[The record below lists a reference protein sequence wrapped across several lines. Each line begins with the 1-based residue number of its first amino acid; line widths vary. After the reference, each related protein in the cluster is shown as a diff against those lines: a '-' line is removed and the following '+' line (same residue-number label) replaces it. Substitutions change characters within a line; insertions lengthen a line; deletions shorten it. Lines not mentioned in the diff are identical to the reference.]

1 MPNAQ
6 SLAVDITQWLHTLGL
21 EQYASAFS
29 ERHIQADVLVR
40 LTDRD
45 LMHLGIPSGHR
56 KKLLEAITVL
66 LPQHSPSP
74 PTQSPIAHLTSE
86 PGNVPTGERR
96 QITTMFC
103 DLVGS
108 TALSEQLDPEELG
121 EVIQAYQTCCAK
133 IVTEF
138 QGHIAQ
144 YMGDG
149 VLIYFGFPRAD
160 EHSAGRA
167 VRAALRIIDAV
178 RTLGLRLR
186 IQLQTRAGIATGVVM
201 AGGVPLHA
209 GTQQEMVFG
218 ESPNLAARLQAVA
231 EPDSVVVSE
240 NTLQLLGNSFLFLD
254 LGYQALK
261 GFAEPVR
268 ILRVIR
274 EIVPQSRFEA
284 LHHAGTAPLLGR
296 ENEIGVLLALW
307 RQATAVGG
315 RTMLISGE
323 AGIGKSR
330 IVHALRERIAS
341 DPYTLL
347 QYNCSPYHANSDL
360 YPIISQLE
368 RDAQFQPD
376 MSPDEKLLALQ
387 RLLSEWNT
395 AVGETSP
402 VYAAML
408 SIPEAGCNP
417 PSDLTPVQRKERTLS
432 VLVDQMV
439 ALAER
444 QPVLVVFEDA
454 HWADPT
460 SLEFIGRLI
469 TRATQ
474 LRLLV
479 IVTARPDFEVPW
491 ETQPG
496 FLPLERL
503 SSSHSA
509 ELANFISKGKALP
522 QEIMDQ
528 IVSKT
533 DGVPL
538 FVEELTRTV
547 LTSGL
552 VEEQPDRYVL
562 KKPTL
567 PLTIPGTLRD
577 SLMARLDQLGP
588 AKEIAQICAVIGRE
602 FSRDLLLAISSDL
615 SVDLDH
621 ALKRLA
627 DSQLVFRTSADPGST
642 YVFKHALIRDVAY
655 ESLLK
660 TRRKQ
665 LHARIARS
673 IEEQIPDIV
682 ESQPELLAR
691 HFTAAGLSEP
701 AIEYWS
707 RAAKRALNRAANLE
721 VIGHV
726 QMALEVV
733 ASMPNSI
740 ERAVQE
746 LDLQIML
753 GAAYRATEGFASLD
767 VENTF
772 IRARK
777 LCATLGRNAELL
789 DVLRGLNSCYYIR
802 GDFQS
807 SRSIANQAL
816 DFGLQHEDRNMLM
829 MGHYMNGSTM
839 FWQGQFQSARGE
851 LERAISLYDPAQFHG
866 GTLSSQI
873 DPHTFALIHLS
884 WTLWVLG
891 YPDQALHSSAR
902 SIALARSLSQPFTL
916 AMSLT
921 WACWTRRCCGEEEVA
936 RPLLEELR
944 ALTTS
949 HRLTYLDACASYL
962 EGQTRIAQGELGAG
976 LEQVLLAIEELRNQG
991 AGLGLPWLMSLPA
1004 ETYSRMGK
1012 SEEGYR
1018 IIGEAMQLIEHNG
1031 QYHWQAEL
1039 YRIKGEL
1046 LLSLQE
1052 DGRDDGV
1059 FNLRRA
1065 IAIARQQ
1072 GAKALELRAAVSLG
1086 RVLQRRGEI
1095 VDARLLLADLVG
1107 GFAEGFNTFDVQ
1119 RAKTLVDELA

>member
-1 MPNAQ
+1 MQNAQ
-6 SLAVDITQWLHTLGL
+6 PPTLDIIKLLHELGL
-21 EQYASAFS
+21 GQYASAFS
-29 ERHIQADVLVR
+29 EHQIPTDVLLR
-40 LTDRD
+40 LTDQD
-45 LMHLGIPSGHR
+45 LMNLGIPSRHR
-56 KKLLEAITVL
+56 KKLLEAITVF
-66 LPQHSPSP
+66 LPQHPPSP
-74 PTQSPIAHLTSE
+74 PTQSPIVHLASE

-108 TALSEQLDPEELG
+108 TALSEKLDPEEFG
-121 EVIQAYQTCCAK
+121 EVIRAYQICCAK

-144 YMGDG
+144 YIGDG
-149 VLIYFGFPRAD
+149 VLVYFGFPRAD
-160 EHSAGRA
+160 EHSADRA
-167 VRAALRIIDAV
+167 VRAALRIVEAV
-178 RTLGLRLR
+178 RDLGLRLHIR
-186 IQLQTRAGIATGVVM
+186 LQTRAGIATGVVM
-201 AGGVPLHA
+201 AGEVPLYA
-209 GTQQEMVFG
+209 GTQQQMVFG

-231 EPDSVVVSE
+231 EPDDVVVSE
-240 NTLQLLGNSFLFLD
+240 TTRQLLGQSFLFLD
-254 LGYQALK
+254 LGYQTLK
-261 GFAEPVR
+261 GFSEPVR
-268 ILRVIR
+268 ILRVVR
-274 EIVPQSRFEA
+274 EIVPESRFEA
-284 LHHAGTAPLLGR
+284 LHHAGYAPLLGR
-296 ENEIGVLLALW
+296 ENEIGALLSLW
-307 RQATAVGG
+307 RQATAAGG
-315 RTMLISGE
+315 RTIVISGE

-330 IVHALRERIAS
+330 IVQALRERIAN
-341 DPYTLL
+341 DPHAVL

-368 RDAQFQPD
+368 RDAKFEPD
-376 MSPDEKLLALQ
+376 MSPDEKLLALE
-387 RLLSEWNT
+387 RLLSEWNP
-395 AVGETSP
+395 AAREASP

-408 SIPEAGCNP
+408 SIPLAGRYP
-417 PSDLTPVQRKERTLS
+417 PSDLTPLQQKERTLT
-432 VLVDQMV
+432 VLIAQVA

-460 SLEFIGRLI
+460 SLEFIGKLI

-474 LRLLV
+474 LRVLI
-479 IVTARPDFEVPW
+479 IVTARPDFELPW
-491 ETQPG
+491 EAPLG

-503 SSSHSA
+503 SGNHSA
-509 ELANFISKGKALP
+509 ELAKFISKGKALP

-547 LTSGL
+547 LSSGL
-552 VEEQPDRYVL
+552 VEEKADRYVL
-562 KKPTL
+562 KRPIL
-567 PLTIPGTLRD
+567 PLTIPSTLRD
-577 SLMARLDQLGP
+577 SLMARLDQLGA
-588 AKEIAQICAVIGRE
+588 AKEIAQIGAVIGRE
-602 FSRDLLLAISSDL
+602 FSRDLLLAVSIDSSM
-615 SVDLDH
+615 DLDH

-627 DSQLVFRTSADPGST
+627 DSQLVFRTAAGPRTT
-642 YVFKHALIRDVAY
+642 YMFKHALIKDVAY

-660 TRRKQ
+660 IRRKQ

-673 IEEQIPDIV
+673 IEEQFPDIV

-691 HFTAAGLSEP
+691 HFTAAGLYEP
-701 AIEYWS
+701 AIAYWS
-707 RAAKRALNRAANLE
+707 SAAKRALNRAANLE

-733 ASMPNSI
+733 ASMPDSA

-772 IRARK
+772 IRARE
-777 LCATLGRNAELL
+777 LCAILGRNAELL

-802 GDFQS
+802 GDLQS
-807 SRSIANQAL
+807 SRGIAKQAL
-816 DFGLQHEDRNMLM
+816 DFGLQHGDRNMLM

-839 FWQGQFQSARGE
+839 FWQGAFQSARGE
-851 LERAISLYDPAQFHG
+851 LERAISLYDPVRFHG

-891 YPDQALHSSAR
+891 YPDQALGASGR
-902 SIALARSLSQPFTL
+902 SIELARGLSQPFTL

-921 WACWTRRCCGEEEVA
+921 WACWTRKCCGEAEVA
-936 RPLLEELR
+936 RPLLDELR
-944 ALTTS
+944 ALTIS
-949 HRLTYLDACASYL
+949 HRLTYLDACATYL
-962 EGQTRIAQGELGAG
+962 EGQTWIAQGELAGG

-1004 ETYSRMGK
+1004 ETYARMGK
-1012 SEEGYR
+1012 PEEGYR
-1018 IIGEAMQLIEHNG
+1018 VVCEAMQLIEDNG
-1031 QYHWQAEL
+1031 EYHWEAEL
-1039 YRIKGEL
+1039 YRLKGEL
-1046 LLSLQE
+1046 LLSFQE
-1052 DGRDDGV
+1052 QRREEGV

-1065 IAIARQQ
+1065 IAIARKQD
-1072 GAKALELRAAVSLG
+1072 AKALELRAAVSLS
-1086 RVLQRRGEI
+1086 RMLQRRGEI
-1095 VDARLLLADLVG
+1095 NDARLLLADAVG
-1107 GFAEGFNTFDVQ
+1107 GFAEGFGTFDLQ
-1119 RAKTLVDELA
+1119 QAKMLLDELA

>member
-1 MPNAQ
+1 
-6 SLAVDITQWLHTLGL
+6 LHTLGL
-21 EQYASAFS
+21 ERYASAFS
-29 ERHIQADVLVR
+29 ARQIQADVLLR

-45 LMHLGIPSGHR
+45 LMHLGIPSEHR
-56 KKLLEAITVL
+56 KKLLDAIAVF
-66 LPQHSPSP
+66 LPQRPASSP
-74 PTQSPIAHLTSE
+74 PQSSIAHLAPE
-86 PGNVPTGERR
+86 PGNLPTGERR

-108 TALSEQLDPEELG
+108 TALSGQLDPEEFG
-121 EVIQAYQTCCAK
+121 EVIRAYQACCAEV
-133 IVTEF
+133 VTEF
-138 QGHIAQ
+138 RGYVAQ
-144 YMGDG
+144 YVGDG

-160 EHSAGRA
+160 EHSADRA

-178 RTLGLRLR
+178 RNLGLHLR
-186 IQLQTRAGIATGVVM
+186 IRLQTRTGIATGIVM
-201 AGGVPLHA
+201 ARGVSLHG

-240 NTLQLLGNSFLFLD
+240 NTRQLLGQSFLFLD
-254 LGYQALK
+254 LGYQTLK
-261 GFAEPVR
+261 GFSEPVR
-268 ILRVIR
+268 ILRVVR
-274 EIVPQSRFEA
+274 EIVPESRFEA
-284 LHHAGTAPLLGR
+284 LHHAGYAPLLGR
-296 ENEIGVLLALW
+296 ENEIGALLALW
-307 RQATAVGG
+307 RQATPAGG
-315 RTMLISGE
+315 RAILISGE

-330 IVHALRERIAS
+330 IVHALRERIAN
-341 DPYTLL
+341 DPHTVL

-368 RDAQFQPD
+368 RDAKFESD
-376 MSPDEKLLALQ
+376 MSPDEKLLALE
-387 RLLSEWNT
+387 RLLSEWNI
-395 AVGETSP
+395 APRETSP

-408 SIPEAGCNP
+408 SIPLTGRYP
-417 PSDLTPVQRKERTLS
+417 PSDLTPLQQKERTLT
-432 VLVDQMV
+432 VLVGQV
-439 ALAER
+439 AALAQR
-444 QPVLVVFEDA
+444 QPVLAVFEDA

-460 SLEFIGRLI
+460 SLEFIGKLI

-474 LRLLV
+474 LRVLI

-491 ETQPG
+491 ESQLG

-503 SSSHSA
+503 SSNHSA
-509 ELANFISKGKALP
+509 ELAKFISKGKALP
-522 QEIMDQ
+522 QEIMNE
-528 IVSKT
+528 IISKT

-547 LTSGL
+547 MSSGL
-552 VEEQPDRYVL
+552 VEEEADRYVL
-562 KKPTL
+562 KKPIL

-577 SLMARLDQLGP
+577 SLMARLDQLGA

-602 FSRDLLLAISSDL
+602 FSRDLLLAVSIDSN
-615 SVDLDH
+615 VDLDA
-621 ALKRLA
+621 ALKQLA
-627 DSQLVFRTSADPGST
+627 DSQLVFRTPMDPRTT
-642 YVFKHALIRDVAY
+642 YMFKHALIKDVAY

-660 TRRKQ
+660 IRRKQ
-665 LHARIARS
+665 LNARIARS
-673 IEEQIPDIV
+673 IEDQFPDIV

-691 HFTAAGLSEP
+691 HFTAAGLNES
-701 AIEYWS
+701 AIAYWS

-733 ASMPNSI
+733 ASMPDSA

-772 IRARK
+772 IRARE
-777 LCATLGRNAELL
+777 LCAILGRNAELL

-802 GDFQS
+802 GDLQS
-807 SRSIANQAL
+807 SRSIAKQAL
-816 DFGLQHEDRNMLM
+816 DFGRQHRDRNMLM

-839 FWQGQFQSARGE
+839 FWQGKFQSARVE
-851 LERAISLYDPAQFHG
+851 LERAISLYDPEQFHG

-891 YPDQALHSSAR
+891 CSDQALRSSAR
-902 SIALARSLSQPFTL
+902 SIELARGLSQPFTL

-921 WACWTRRCCGEEEVA
+921 WACWTRRCCGEAEVA
-936 RPLLEELR
+936 RPLLDELR

-949 HRLTYLDACASYL
+949 HRLTYLDACATYL
-962 EGQTRIAQGELGAG
+962 EGQTRIAQGELAAG

-1004 ETYSRMGK
+1004 ETYGRIGK
-1012 SEEGYR
+1012 PEEGYR
-1018 IIGEAMQLIEHNG
+1018 IACEAMQLVEDNG
-1031 QYHWQAEL
+1031 QYHWEAEL

-1046 LLSLQE
+1046 LLSFQE
-1052 DGRDDGV
+1052 RGREDGV

-1095 VDARLLLADLVG
+1095 NDARLLLADAVG
-1107 GFAEGFNTFDVQ
+1107 TFAEGFSTFDLQQV
-1119 RAKTLVDELA
+1119 KTLLAELA